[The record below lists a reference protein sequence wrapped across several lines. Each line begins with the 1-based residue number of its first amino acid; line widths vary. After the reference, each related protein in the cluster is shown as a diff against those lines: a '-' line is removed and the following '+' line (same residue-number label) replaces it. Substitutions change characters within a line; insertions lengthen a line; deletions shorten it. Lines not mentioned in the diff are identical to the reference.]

1 MYHLAFA
8 SPKLTDTLLSF
19 LKMISVGKTGGT
31 IQNFSSRFSLKG
43 MTGTFPVNILNG
55 IKKVSGTK
63 GPSSIDQIIHAVGDE
78 VEGDFDVPYNKQ
90 KGLTKYAPMQP
101 VPKTKMKEGD
111 NTPLNPPTSVPI
123 ATTFLPPAKIETT
136 ITKEQTFEERT
147 ETNTVSSHEIYLMHP
162 TLTLNNRSRLLL
174 TLTMTCKSF

>member
-1 MYHLAFA
+1 
-8 SPKLTDTLLSF
+8 
-19 LKMISVGKTGGT
+19 MISVGKTGGT

-63 GPSSIDQIIHAVGDE
+63 GPSTVDQIVHAEGDE

-101 VPKTKMKEGD
+101 VPKTKMKEGKH
-111 NTPLNPPTSVPI
+111 TPLNPTSSVPI
-123 ATTFLPPAKIETT
+123 ATTFLPAAKIETT
-136 ITKEQTFEERT
+136 ITKEQTFKKPS
-147 ETNTVSSHEIYLMHP
+147 ETNTVSVDIIYVMYQ
-162 TLTLNNRSRLLL
+162 LL
-174 TLTMTCKSF
+174 TLFVGCSCS